1 MVCSH
6 CGQAGHN
13 YVRCPQLTA
22 EQIKEIKEKK
32 KKDQEEAARRR
43 AQREERR
50 ARAIEKEKQ
59 LQAELSITRYEVINM
74 TEHEVV
80 LYSSYDGNTFQ
91 QFGYS
96 APKNSTS
103 FTCSKK
109 KIIIAAIPFVE
120 VVDGD
125 SVNAIRVI
133 IPDPQTQELPYTCF
147 FNMAMKDFDGTAIVF
162 DKKYEPPKTEL
173 DQWKEY
179 GLKSFYLLKQIEMMT
194 GGTDE
199 DGNVSKEEFENIAP
213 FLDMIKDIKTPES
226 CSEVDKEK
234 AGVPSKLTN
243 IT

>member
-32 KKDQEEAARRR
+32 KKDHEEPVRRR
-43 AQREERR
+43 REREERR
-50 ARAIEKEKQ
+50 VRAIDARRLVEEVR
-59 LQAELSITRYEVINM
+59 AISRYEVVNM

-80 LYSSYDGNTFQ
+80 LYSSSDGN
-91 QFGYS
+91 
-96 APKNSTS
+96 S
-103 FTCSKK
+103 FTQFAYIAARNSSYFTCHKNKYS
-109 KIIIAAIPFVE
+109 IAAIPFVE
-120 VVDGD
+120 VVYED
-125 SVNAIRVI
+125 SVNAKKVIRVDPNTGE
-133 IPDPQTQELPYTCF
+133 IPHTCF
-147 FNMAMKDFDGTAIVF
+147 FHMKMSDFDGTAIVF
-162 DKKYEPPKTEL
+162 DKKYEPPKSEL
-173 DQWKEY
+173 EQWKEY

-213 FLDMIKDIKTPES
+213 FLDMVKDIQTPKS